1 MNASL
6 VDEQIKILSKQLK
19 IPTFANYS
27 ELIRRA
33 APDSNIG
40 DILLMLMKAEYEQRQ
55 WNQNQRRLK
64 QAGFPF
70 TKTLDE
76 LDLSRY
82 SGEISEIF
90 VNELASCKFI
100 TEHRNITMLGNPGRG
115 KTHMAIGLGLKACS
129 SGMSVLFKNAAS
141 LSTELSEARDN
152 YGLGRLE
159 KKIQRADLLI
169 LDEMGYVSFDRYQS
183 ELLFKIIAD
192 RSERGSIIVATNL
205 PFSEWTT
212 LFKIIADRSERGSII
227 ITTNLP
233 FSEWTTLFE
242 NTAMVAAM
250 IDRLTFQ
257 SYVLDMNGESY
268 RLSQTKK
275 GRKKGGSHSN

>member
-1 MNASL
+1 MSDL
-6 VDEQIKILSKQLK
+6 LIDEQIRLLSKQLK

-27 ELIRRA
+27 EVIRQIS
-33 APDSNIG
+33 PGSDISE
-40 DILLMLMKAEYEQRQ
+40 ILLMLMKSEYEQRQ
-55 WNQNQRRLK
+55 ENQNQRRLK
-64 QAGFPF
+64 QAGFPY

-76 LDLSRY
+76 LDISRY
-82 SGEISEIF
+82 NGEISDVF
-90 VNELASCKFI
+90 MSELASCKFI
-100 TEHRNITMLGNPGRG
+100 KECRNITMLGNPGRG

-129 SGMSVLFKNAAS
+129 MGMSVLFKNAAS

-152 YGLGRLE
+152 YSLGRLE
-159 KKIQRADLLI
+159 KRIQRADLLI

-183 ELLFKIIAD
+183 EL
-192 RSERGSIIVATNL
+192 
-205 PFSEWTT
+205 

-268 RLSQTKK
+268 RLEQTKK
-275 GRKKGGSHSN
+275 AKR

>member
-1 MNASL
+1 MSMLL
-6 VDEQIKILSKQLK
+6 VDEQIRILAKQLK
-19 IPTFANYS
+19 LPTFANYS
-27 ELIRRA
+27 EIVRQAEQDASISELLL
-33 APDSNIG
+33 
-40 DILLMLMKAEYEQRQ
+40 LLMKSEYEQRQ
-55 WNQNQRRLK
+55 ENQNQRRLK
-64 QAGFPF
+64 QAGFPY

-76 LDLSRY
+76 LDFSRY
-82 SGEISEIF
+82 NGELSKVF

-100 TEHRNITMLGNPGRG
+100 KECRNITMLGNPGRG

-129 SGMSVLFKNAAS
+129 MGMSVLFKNAAS

-152 YGLGRLE
+152 YTLGRLE
-159 KKIQRADLLI
+159 KRIQKADLLI

-192 RSERGSIIVATNL
+192 RSERGSII
-205 PFSEWTT
+205 
-212 LFKIIADRSERGSII
+212 

-233 FSEWTTLFE
+233 FSEWTSLFE

-268 RLSQTKK
+268 RLSQT
-275 GRKKGGSHSN
+275 RKARK

>member
-1 MNASL
+1 MSTL
-6 VDEQIKILSKQLK
+6 LIDDQIRMFSKQLK
-19 IPTFANYS
+19 IPTFVNYT
-27 ELIRRA
+27 ELLRQTD
-33 APDSNIG
+33 PDSDFG
-40 DILLMLMKAEYEQRQ
+40 ELLLALMKAEYEQRQ
-55 WNQNQRRLK
+55 ENQNMRRLK

-76 LDLSRY
+76 LDITRY
-82 SGEISEIF
+82 NGQISEIF

-100 TEHRNITMLGNPGRG
+100 REHRNITMLGNPGRG

-129 SGMSVLFKNAAS
+129 LGMTVLFKNAAS
-141 LSTELSEARDN
+141 LSTELTEAKDN
-152 YGLGRLE
+152 YSLGRLE

-192 RSERGSIIVATNL
+192 RSERGSII
-205 PFSEWTT
+205 
-212 LFKIIADRSERGSII
+212 

-233 FSEWTTLFE
+233 FSEWTSLFE

-268 RLSQTKK
+268 RLAKTKQ
-275 GRKKGGSHSN
+275 KKK